1 MKLQYILETLKTDL
15 CEKTRI
21 KIVRKVERRSGGTSG
36 NLGRIKRPFKH
47 LLQEDTV
54 ALLTWWAGIFEPV
67 FNNLKNM

>member
-36 NLGRIKRPFKH
+36 NLGRIKRRKK
-47 LLQEDTV
+47 LGGGL
-54 ALLTWWAGIFEPV
+54 
-67 FNNLKNM
+67 